1 MGDNYMR
8 VLYCTSDSKPKVLKI
23 HKDLESISELMET
36 NFFETVTYKDM
47 LLIYDPKGILKYSTY
62 KELEGLKLRGP
73 FIFTGNDIL
82 EKDFK
87 SLNINQIRYLQE
99 ILEERQEEL
108 EELEL

>member
-8 VLYCTSDSKPKVLKI
+8 ILYCTSNSEPKVLKI
-23 HKDLESISELMET
+23 HKNLESISELIET
-36 NFFETVTYKDM
+36 NFFETVVYKDM

-73 FIFTGNDIL
+73 FIFTGNDTL

-87 SLNINQIRYLQE
+87 SLNINQIRYLQK
-99 ILEERQEEL
+99 ILEEKQEEL
-108 EELEL
+108 EGIEL